1 MKLSRRTDYALR
13 VLFTLVD
20 EQGNGPIPIRELSE
34 RNGVPKQFLEH
45 IMLEL
50 KEQGWVSSVPGRS
63 GGYELAK
70 HPDEISMGQVVRHFQ
85 GLLAPLGCVSANRY
99 EACSQESICR
109 FRRILLE
116 VRNHTAELMDRAT
129 LACVNA
135 GATVARDEVFSV
147 ALIYGDGI

>member
-13 VLFTLVD
+13 VLLTLVD

-34 RNGVPKQFLEH
+34 RNDVPKQFLEH

-63 GGYELAK
+63 GGYELARR
-70 HPDEISMGQVVRHFQ
+70 PEDISMGQIVRHFQ
-85 GLLAPLGCVSANRY
+85 GLLAPIGCVSANRY
-99 EACSQESICR
+99 EHCSQEPACR